1 MEIHE
6 CECEICQA
14 GEDEAVKTY
23 HRHINLVLSRLDEGQ
38 RRWYV
43 ASLSSGPGA
52 PSDDMLAQITGLSS
66 KTIQRGRHDLEAELS
81 EVEVGRQRRGGGG
94 RKKAEKK
101 TRNSS
106 RG

>member
-6 CECEICQA
+6 CECDICQA

-38 RRWYV
+38 QRWYV
-43 ASLSSGPGA
+43 ASLSSEPGA
-52 PSDDMLAQITGLSS
+52 PSDEVLGQITGLST
-66 KTIQRGRHDLEAELS
+66 KTIQRGRHDLDAELG
-81 EVEVGRQRRGGGG
+81 EVGLGRQRRGGDG

-101 TRNSS
+101 TRS
-106 RG
+106 

>member
-81 EVEVGRQRRGGGG
+81 ELEVGRQRRSGGG

-106 RG
+106 RR

>member
-6 CECEICQA
+6 CECEVCQA
-14 GEDEAVKTY
+14 DENEAVKTY

-43 ASLSSGPGA
+43 ASLSSEPGA
-52 PSDDMLAQITGLSS
+52 PSDEVLSQITGLSS
-66 KTIQRGRHDLEAELS
+66 KTIQRGRQDLAAELG
-81 EVEVGRQRRGGGG
+81 EVGLGRQRRGGGG

-101 TRNSS
+101 TRS
-106 RG
+106 